1 MIPQY
6 VVGLSSS
13 EADAI
18 EVVGGKAYGLHKLIG
33 FGESVPNGFVVTTQA
48 YDFAVQHSVGSISV
62 DEQMESQLRGAYRNL
77 GSPLVA
83 VRSSA
88 TAEDLPGAAFAG
100 QQETYLGV
108 STEDELI
115 QAVEDCWASLNSDRA
130 VSYRAEREINS
141 AEVSIAVIVQE
152 MVDAEFAGVMF
163 TADPVTGHR
172 GRLVIESNPGLGEA
186 VVSGMVTTDRAIIG
200 EDNTVIER
208 RDGQAST
215 VIRLQ
220 AGGGTHLEQG
230 DPSLRLDES
239 QLLAIAEAGRRIR
252 DGFGRPMDI
261 EWAVSRGQVK
271 ILQARPMTA
280 LPPAPRQLN
289 MFERKTAPML
299 FELLPQ
305 RPTILETEAW
315 IDRGI
320 NPLVSGMLRGIAGV
334 NVDYSTS
341 LIRERGVVT
350 EFIPA
355 SPKPTLQ
362 TPIRLASAL
371 LSKGEQGSWKD
382 DDLYARYLQRCS
394 EIDALDLSSLPFSQ
408 LVSIPALATDAM
420 QLVTKLR
427 VKYVKPIISSAAKL
441 IAVLAF
447 TGQLSKLSELTITD
461 DTVTHRINNELQKI
475 AEEFSKTPDALGV
488 LSSVESNEV
497 LAALHADTAT
507 KALAQH
513 IEEFLVLY
521 GHRETASIMLPRA
534 ATWKEDPAPVFQM
547 IQLLAN
553 GEGPV
558 ARESPALKAVIAHPL
573 LRLPGISGKVRRW
586 TQKLQEFTSVREDTH
601 FEITRTMPA
610 VRNAINEIGERLFNA
625 GALEDPADVWF
636 LDYVL
641 LLNATSVQSLCTPE
655 VLEEA
660 AWRRRRHAE
669 LAVAPMIS
677 PATLY
682 DLSPV
687 PGAILHGTGSGG
699 GQATGLVRVINSP
712 ADFEKL
718 LPGEILVCPA
728 TNPSW
733 TPLFARASAVVVDH
747 GSAASHAAIVAREYR
762 IPAVMGCANA
772 TSTLSDGQE
781 IRVDGD
787 RGLVFEGSDG

>member
-1 MIPQY
+1 MTLQDILA
-6 VVGLSSS
+6 LSSA
-13 EADAI
+13 EASDIA
-18 EVVGGKAYGLHKLIG
+18 VVGGKAYGLNRLMRL
-33 FGESVPNGFVVTTQA
+33 GERVPDGFVVTTHA
-48 YDFAVQHSVGSISV
+48 YDRATNSMAGGARI
-62 DEQMESQLRGAYRNL
+62 DEQLAQRLREFYRAM

-100 QQETYLGV
+100 QQETYLGI

-130 VSYRAEREINS
+130 ISYRAEREINS
-141 AEVSIAVIVQE
+141 ADVSIAVIVQE
-152 MVDAEFAGVMF
+152 MVDSEFAGVMF

-172 GRLVIESNPGLGEA
+172 DRLVIESNPGLGEA
-186 VVSGMVTTDRAIIG
+186 VVSGMVTTDRAVIG
-200 EDNTVIER
+200 EGNTVIER
-208 RDGQAST
+208 RAGQANT

-239 QLLAIAEAGRRIR
+239 QLLTIAEAGRRIR

-280 LPPAPRQLN
+280 LPPAPRKLN

-315 IDRGI
+315 IDYGI
-320 NPLVSGMLRGIAGV
+320 NPLVSGMLRGIAGI

-341 LIRERGVVT
+341 LVREHGVVT

-362 TPIRLASAL
+362 TPTRLASAL
-371 LSKGEQGSWKD
+371 LRKGELGSWRD

-394 EIDALDLSSLPFSQ
+394 ELNALDLQSLPFSQ
-408 LVSIPALATDAM
+408 LVSIPAVATDAM

-427 VKYVKPIISSAAKL
+427 VKYLKPIIPSVVKLVAA
-441 IAVLAF
+441 LAF

-475 AEEFSKTPDALGV
+475 AVEFSRTPDALEV
-488 LSSVESNEV
+488 LSTVESNEV
-497 LAALHADTAT
+497 LAALHANAAF
-507 KALAQH
+507 KGLAQR
-513 IEEFLVLY
+513 IEMFLALY

-534 ATWKEDPAPVFQM
+534 ATWKADPAPVFQM

-553 GEGPV
+553 GEVPETEKSRTV
-558 ARESPALKAVIAHPL
+558 EEVIAHPFM
-573 LRLPGISGKVRRW
+573 RLPRISSKVRRW
-586 TQKLQEFTSVREDTH
+586 ALKLQEFTSVREDTH
-601 FEITRTMPA
+601 FEITRTMPV
-610 VRNAINEIGERLFNA
+610 VRNAINEIGERLFSA
-625 GALEDPADVWF
+625 GVLEEPADVWF
-636 LDYVL
+636 LDYAL
-641 LLNATSVQSLCTPE
+641 LLNATSVHSLCTPE
-655 VLEEA
+655 IREKA
-660 AWRRRRHAE
+660 AQRRRRHAE

-682 DLSPV
+682 DLAPV

-699 GQATGLVRVINSP
+699 GQVTGIVRVINSP
-712 ADFEKL
+712 ADFDKL

-772 TSTLSDGQE
+772 TTTLTNGQE

-787 RGLVFEGSDG
+787 RGLVFEGSND